1 MLAPSADHRVAWT
14 LSVGGNRID
23 CVFRRTQ
30 RGLEVLIHTN
40 GQPLYLR
47 MLNNVNDA
55 DAWAEQE
62 RTVWAS
68 L

>member
-1 MLAPSADHRVAWT
+1 MNALSADQSLAWT
-14 LSVGGNRID
+14 LRVHNHQID
-23 CVFRRTQ
+23 CVLHRTQ

-47 MLNNVNDA
+47 TLDNIKDA
-55 DAWAEQE
+55 FAWAEEE
-62 RTVWAS
+62 RVAWAR

>member
-1 MLAPSADHRVAWT
+1 MNALSADHSLAWT
-14 LSVGGNRID
+14 LSVHDHRID
-23 CVFRRTQ
+23 CVLHRTA

-47 MLNNVNDA
+47 TLDNIKDA
-55 DAWAEQE
+55 FAWAEEE
-62 RTVWAS
+62 RAAWAS